1 MNNLMFTRNVP
12 GYRELQEVE
21 VESQVI
27 TNQEA
32 KLGSQAV
39 LFNTERIAVLIAQ
52 NLNEL
57 TQLSIAKT
65 NIRKLLFEY
74 QGVS

>member
-21 VESQVI
+21 VESQAI